1 MKSFSAVGRLAAV
14 LAATLLFAAPGHA
27 WEWGT
32 GKRITGS
39 GVPKTETRAVSGFS
53 GIGLSV
59 AANVEIRQGNAEG
72 LSITGDDNI
81 VALVETVVEDG
92 SLKIRWTEK
101 NISTSYKDLKIVID
115 AKTIEKLSVAGSGDV
130 HMASL
135 KTTRL
140 KTSIAGS
147 GNVSITGLA
156 ADEVDASIAGSGSF
170 TAGGK
175 SKTLHVS
182 IGGSG
187 DLKAAK
193 LEASEARISIAGSG
207 DATVWAKDKLKI
219 SVAGSGDVKYYG
231 NPEVSKSVAGSGSAK
246 RLGDA
251 P

>member
-1 MKSFSAVGRLAAV
+1 MKSFSAVGRLAAC

-27 WEWGT
+27 WEWGI

-39 GVPKTETRAVSGFS
+39 GVSKTETRAVSDFT
-53 GIGLSV
+53 GIGLAV
-59 AANVEIRQGNAEG
+59 AANVEIRQGAGEA
-72 LSITGDDNI
+72 LTITGDDNI
-81 VALVETVVEDG
+81 VALVETVVENG

-101 NISTSYKDLKIVID
+101 NVSTSYKNLKIVID
-115 AKTIEKLSVAGSGDV
+115 AKTIEKLSVAGSGEV

-135 KTTRL
+135 KTSKL

-147 GNVSITGLA
+147 GDVNIASLSADDVDSSI
-156 ADEVDASIAGSGSF
+156 SGSGSF

-175 SKTLHVS
+175 TNTLHAS
-182 IGGSG
+182 IAGSG

-193 LEASEARISIAGSG
+193 LEASEVKVSIAGSG
-207 DATVWAKDKLKI
+207 DATVWAKNKLKI

-231 NPEVSKSVAGSGSAK
+231 NPEISKSVAGSGSARK
-246 RLGDA
+246 MGDA